1 MKRSLFRSVFGGLI
15 AAMLCIVTLTGCE
28 DRPMAPGLPG
38 TPPPSSSTA
47 SAQDPAQVTSSAPA
61 SVETKVIR
69 VIDGDTVAVLPVAG
83 LLDATDKHIGI
94 PEHTVRRLG
103 IDAPEMNYHK
113 DAEPECGARAA
124 TDHLGGL
131 LPQGMPVTIEFDP
144 GADRTDRY
152 GRSLAYVITPAHNDA
167 ARQQVTDG
175 YAMPWFPK
183 GEPEPHRIPEYRTAA
198 DNAVALHAGAHS
210 QCSSIGRG

>member
-1 MKRSLFRSVFGGLI
+1 MKRTPSRSVFGGLI
-15 AAMLCIVTLTGCE
+15 AAVLCIVTLTGCE
-28 DRPMAPGLPG
+28 DLPKAPGVPG
-38 TPPPSSSTA
+38 TPSTSTA
-47 SAQDPAQVTSSAPA
+47 AAQDPGQVSSGKPA

-83 LLDATDKHIGI
+83 LLEATDKHIGI
-94 PEHTVRRLG
+94 PDHTVRLLG

-124 TDHLGGL
+124 TDHLGGI
-131 LPQGMPVTIEFDP
+131 LPQGMPVTIEYDP

-183 GEPEPHRIPEYRTAA
+183 GEPEPQRIPEYRTAA